1 MQMLYNIIEVVK
13 IENKNNLISN
23 KNDFFSIEFINKLL
37 DKKFITKSYK
47 YFWFYALFEE
57 IIEGNTTIKFRT
69 LSIRMIANAWLIFKT
84 ILVKEKNRDLFNEI
98 VGYLDN
104 NYNIPTK
111 ISKNELIKKLDE
123 IYYQDNTLKNLSERL
138 LLYVPYRFLSPFFSE
153 TRGIN
158 DTLKNEEIEKLSKKS
173 LNVLYKIDSKYEVI
187 YINKAWFE
195 FINKNKNFI
204 SKLIYQKLSEYYNF
218 NYSMLTT
225 EDFEKILNEQLFQ
238 NSKNSLENNYYD
250 LTIEPKNL
258 RNFMKEFN
266 DFYSKFKSRVEKSKY
281 DKLKEMFLKDSID
294 TLIEKIPKNYYK
306 TILKLYKNENDL
318 RTKIL
323 EFISN
328 QKFEFKEI
336 IEDEFQNSF
345 FTDNDFKNLLI
356 SLYDDLKQM
365 YENDPIKKL
374 IYYIKNANDSNDI
387 SKYMMI
393 KNKKL
398 KNFVEKTFKAYKYP
412 SNSELI
418 KSYVKFLEDFNYY
431 KYYKKLILE
440 IFERHVLEVD
450 DFNLRFLELIF
461 KLNGWETYNFSDT
474 EYVSSLLTKLGLPLH
489 VINKIKKY
497 ILKEHI
503 EDFFKKDNERLEFWR
518 NYTNKMINVKMKN
531 YNNTKAIIMYFYK
544 YDIVEFEDVGN
555 ALYIYKKGIVDGLYD
570 LKNRNKCY
578 ERLPHSGKI
587 WKTKFYHRLKELGI

>member
-47 YFWFYALFEE
+47 YFWFYALLEE

-98 VGYLDN
+98 VDYLDN

-111 ISKNELIKKLDE
+111 ISKNELIKKFEE

-153 TRGIN
+153 IRGIN

-218 NYSMLTT
+218 NYNMLTT

-258 RNFMKEFN
+258 RKFMKEFN
-266 DFYSKFKSRVEKSKY
+266 DFYSKFKSRFEKSKY

-306 TILKLYKNENDL
+306 IILKLYKNENDL

-374 IYYIKNANDSNDI
+374 IYYIKNVNDLNDI

-393 KNKKL
+393 KNK
-398 KNFVEKTFKAYKYP
+398 N
-412 SNSELI
+412 
-418 KSYVKFLEDFNYY
+418 
-431 KYYKKLILE
+431 
-440 IFERHVLEVD
+440 
-450 DFNLRFLELIF
+450 
-461 KLNGWETYNFSDT
+461 
-474 EYVSSLLTKLGLPLH
+474 
-489 VINKIKKY
+489 
-497 ILKEHI
+497 
-503 EDFFKKDNERLEFWR
+503 
-518 NYTNKMINVKMKN
+518 
-531 YNNTKAIIMYFYK
+531 
-544 YDIVEFEDVGN
+544 
-555 ALYIYKKGIVDGLYD
+555 
-570 LKNRNKCY
+570 
-578 ERLPHSGKI
+578 
-587 WKTKFYHRLKELGI
+587 